1 LRAAYSTPCCLWFVR
16 GSSLVWQT
24 NRGSCGRA
32 EFEWPRLGT
41 VALADECAVCGRAGV
56 IRIGTSPQ
64 FFCAVPIQCLFS
76 HRVRLRKPPKPLI
89 LLVPAEGF
97 EPPTFGLQNRCT
109 TTVLSRLKGKTRT
122 RFGLEHRSPQG
133 CGSYVR
139 FQLAASTHMIV
150 QSRRAFVSATQP

>member
-1 LRAAYSTPCCLWFVR
+1 MIALTST
-16 GSSLVWQT
+16 
-24 NRGSCGRA
+24 
-32 EFEWPRLGT
+32 
-41 VALADECAVCGRAGV
+41 DETLT
-56 IRIGTSPQ
+56 RIFQ
-64 FFCAVPIQCLFS
+64 AFLFS
-76 HRVRLRKPPKPLI
+76 LNSLI
-89 LLVPAEGF
+89 LMVPAEGF